1 MSEAKDINKENEEII
16 ENKEEENK
24 KKKQKRRPNVGGTFW
39 LGIAILIILLLLSII
54 VLGIRL
60 GDYAHVD
67 DREVMLKS
75 NMDTELDIF
84 SVTYKN
90 KTGEITVEG
99 LDGEKVIAPGTDV
112 DYTVRLRNKDN
123 IAIDYTLI
131 VQVALLEN
139 DRLQSG
145 YDIPLLY
152 RMLDPDDN
160 YLAGDAKTWATR
172 ESLDGLADNGTIPR
186 GESSEYLFQW
196 KWPFEAD
203 SDEYDTFLGNI
214 ADEDVGIKVTFVLRA
229 EANTSIEANGGF
241 WRSGLGRTVLWWIF
255 FLLLLLA
262 IILLLISVFKRRKVE
277 PEPEPVMPEP
287 EPEPIII
294 PEPEPVIIPEP
305 VILPDPEPE
314 IIIIP
319 DPEPEPEPEPIVVP
333 PPVEPVFK
341 EGFVGKMA
349 FINIDVLDE
358 YFADGDL
365 ITLKILKAKGL
376 IHPAAKQMKVLARN
390 GATLT
395 KAFTIETQGA
405 SADARKYITQAGGK
419 IIITKG

>member
-1 MSEAKDINKENEEII
+1 MSEAKDINKENTEEQ
-16 ENKEEENK
+16 NQ
-24 KKKQKRRPNVGGTFW
+24 KKKQRPNVGGAFW
-39 LGIAILIILLLLSII
+39 VGIAILIILLLLSTI

-60 GDYAHVD
+60 SDYAHVD

-112 DYTVRLRNKDN
+112 DYTIRLRNKDN

-131 VQVALLEN
+131 VHVELLEN
-139 DRLQSG
+139 DKLPNG

-160 YLAGDAKTWATR
+160 YLAGDAKTWADGQ
-172 ESLDGLADNGTIPR
+172 SLDGLADNGTIAR

-241 WRSGLGRTVLWWIF
+241 WGSGLGRTVLWWIF

-262 IILLLISVFKRRKVE
+262 IILLLISVFKRRKVD
-277 PEPEPVMPEP
+277 P
-287 EPEPIII
+287 EPEPI
-294 PEPEPVIIPEP
+294 IIPEP

-319 DPEPEPEPEPIVVP
+319 DPEPEPEPEPEPI
-333 PPVEPVFK
+333 PVIIPEPKK

-349 FINIDVLDE
+349 IINIDVLDAN
-358 YFADGDL
+358 FKDGDR
-365 ITLKILKAKGL
+365 ITLKVLKAKGL

-390 GATLT
+390 AAILT
-395 KAFTIETQGA
+395 KAFTIETQGV
-405 SADARKYITQAGGK
+405 SADARKYITEAGGK
-419 IIITKG
+419 VIITKG

>member
-1 MSEAKDINKENEEII
+1 LSKTEDFFLSEAKDINKENEEIT

-145 YDIPLLY
+145 
-152 RMLDPDDN
+152 
-160 YLAGDAKTWATR
+160 
-172 ESLDGLADNGTIPR
+172 
-186 GESSEYLFQW
+186 
-196 KWPFEAD
+196 
-203 SDEYDTFLGNI
+203 
-214 ADEDVGIKVTFVLRA
+214 
-229 EANTSIEANGGF
+229 
-241 WRSGLGRTVLWWIF
+241 
-255 FLLLLLA
+255 
-262 IILLLISVFKRRKVE
+262 
-277 PEPEPVMPEP
+277 
-287 EPEPIII
+287 
-294 PEPEPVIIPEP
+294 
-305 VILPDPEPE
+305 
-314 IIIIP
+314 
-319 DPEPEPEPEPIVVP
+319 
-333 PPVEPVFK
+333 
-341 EGFVGKMA
+341 
-349 FINIDVLDE
+349 
-358 YFADGDL
+358 
-365 ITLKILKAKGL
+365 
-376 IHPAAKQMKVLARN
+376 
-390 GATLT
+390 
-395 KAFTIETQGA
+395 
-405 SADARKYITQAGGK
+405 
-419 IIITKG
+419 

>member
-1 MSEAKDINKENEEII
+1 M
-16 ENKEEENK
+16 
-24 KKKQKRRPNVGGTFW
+24 
-39 LGIAILIILLLLSII
+39 LLLSII

-172 ESLDGLADNGTIPR
+172 ESLDGLADNGTIKR

-262 IILLLISVFKRRKVE
+262 IILLLISVLKRRKVE

-287 EPEPIII
+287 EPEP
-294 PEPEPVIIPEP
+294 VII
-305 VILPDPEPE
+305 
-314 IIIIP
+314 
-319 DPEPEPEPEPIVVP
+319 PEPEPEPEPIVVP

>member
-1 MSEAKDINKENEEII
+1 MSEVKDINKENEEIT

-24 KKKQKRRPNVGGTFW
+24 KKKQKRRPTVGGTFW

-139 DRLQSG
+139 DRLPNG

-172 ESLDGLADNGTIPR
+172 ETLDGLADNGTIKR

-241 WRSGLGRTVLWWIF
+241 LRSGCGRTMFWWIF

-262 IILLLISVFKRRKVE
+262 IILLLISVLKRRKVE
-277 PEPEPVMPEP
+277 PEPEPIMPESAP
-287 EPEPIII
+287 EPV
-294 PEPEPVIIPEP
+294 PVIIPEP

-314 IIIIP
+314 
-319 DPEPEPEPEPIVVP
+319 PEPEPEPI
-333 PPVEPVFK
+333 PVIIPEPRK

-395 KAFTIETQGA
+395 KAFTVETQGV